1 MKTVHGMGKGAVMDK
16 TMRSSIVS
24 RVVLSI
30 LAVLSVALM
39 LVGVSRLYGLY
50 KTLADNDGSMVRAS
64 LRDRRQHA
72 VLFLS
77 SYSQSHFSVPLQWDG
92 ISKVFEG
99 TEVLLDTEYMD
110 MKNNADDEAQ
120 ALFERLLRHKLES
133 HTYEVLIVGDDAA
146 LNFAEEHRD
155 DLFEGTPVVFLG
167 INDIDHAR
175 KVHEEGW
182 ATGIPE
188 QSNMADVFRAAA
200 DIFDACDTFVC
211 IVDDTETGK
220 ADVVSLEQMMPLFPG
235 HEFQIVNLSHLN
247 EEEFLRKMEE
257 LEDNTIV
264 FELDAFRDR
273 DGKVYTIDDV
283 CRLLAGNCP
292 RPVFRV
298 STGGVGNG
306 ALCSGFLDFT
316 KFGIDAGQMAIDIL
330 NGKAPSDINLASESA
345 TEYVFDYQQLKRFDI
360 KNSQLPD
367 NSIVLGGD
375 SNLMESYGAI
385 LQPLSYVFLGFVC
398 LILFLVLEFLKSRR
412 SERDLYYRH
421 YHDSLTDLP
430 NRNAARQLHGRR
442 AVGSVAL
449 IDIDGFRFINEVYG
463 YGRGDVVIKTLAD
476 RLRGL
481 PELRCVRYGAD
492 EFLVLFDGDIS
503 QECGLFD
510 EVIRLT
516 HEPVEA
522 DDQSIEISCS
532 AGIVVRDGNQTLEEL
547 MTDADLALYE
557 AKESRGRSRYAY
569 YSSQMREKIDGKR
582 QIISSLDC
590 AIAEESFRVV
600 YQPQIDLASGRLHGF
615 EALCR
620 FKDDLYY
627 PNEFIPVAEGVG
639 LIIQIDRIVTKKV
652 VEQMRVWRDAGFEV
666 PSVSINYSPIQL
678 KDTEYCAWLKGL
690 LDEAQ
695 MPANL
700 IKLEVTESGSFDDKR
715 ARRFF
720 SEVHEVGMQLA
731 LDDYGTGYSTLSAV
745 SDYPMDYIKLD
756 KSVNDSHLQPGSE
769 HYLESLVSFIHGL
782 GKRVVAEGVE
792 DAVQIELARKLEID
806 YIQGYYYSPPLD
818 AAVAETWLI
827 KRT

>member
-1 MKTVHGMGKGAVMDK
+1 MDK
-16 TMRSSIVS
+16 TMRSNIVS
-24 RVVLSI
+24 RVALTI
-30 LAVLSVALM
+30 LAVTSISLI

-50 KTLADNDGSMVRAS
+50 KNLADNDESMARAS
-64 LRDRRQHA
+64 LRDEQQHT

-92 ISKVFEG
+92 VSKAFEG
-99 TEVLLDTEYMD
+99 TEVQLDTEYMD
-110 MKNNADDEAQ
+110 MKNNADDESQ
-120 ALFERLLRHKLES
+120 ALFEQLLRHKLES
-133 HTYEVLIVGDDAA
+133 HAYDVLIVGDDAA
-146 LNFAEEHRD
+146 LNFAESHRN
-155 DLFEGTPVVFLG
+155 DLFVGMPVVFLG

-175 KVHEEGW
+175 KVHNEGW

-188 QSNMADVFRAAA
+188 QSNMADVFRTAAG
-200 DIFDACDTFVC
+200 IFNKCDTFVC

-220 ADVVSLEQMMPLFPG
+220 ADVVSLEQVMPLFPD
-235 HEFQIVNLSHLN
+235 HMFEIVNLSHLS
-247 EEEFLRKMEE
+247 EEEFLKKMEG
-257 LEDNTIV
+257 LGSNTIV

-283 CRLLAGNCP
+283 CRLLASNCP

-306 ALCSGFLDFT
+306 ALGSGFLDFT
-316 KFGIDAGQMAIDIL
+316 KFGLNAGRMAIDIL
-330 NGKAPSDINLASESA
+330 NGKATSDIDLVSESA
-345 TEYVFDYQQLKRFDI
+345 MEYVFDYQQLKRFNI
-360 KNSQLPD
+360 KNSQLPA
-367 NSIVLGGD
+367 NSIVIGGE
-375 SNLMESYGAI
+375 SELMQSYGAI
-385 LQPLSYVFLGFVC
+385 LQPLSHVLMGFAC
-398 LILFLVLEFLKSRR
+398 LTLFLVLEFLKSRR

-430 NRNAARQLHGRR
+430 NRNAAKQLHGKRE
-442 AVGSVAL
+442 VGSVAL

-476 RLRGL
+476 RFRSL
-481 PELRCVRYGAD
+481 PELRCARYGAD
-492 EFLVLFDGDIS
+492 EFLLLFDGDIS
-503 QECGLFD
+503 RERKLFD
-510 EVIRLT
+510 EVVRLT

-557 AKESRGRSRYAY
+557 ARESSGRSRYAY
-569 YSSQMREKIDGKR
+569 YSAQMRKKIDGRR
-582 QIISSLDC
+582 QVISSLER
-590 AIAEESFRVV
+590 AIVEESFRVV
-600 YQPQIDLASGRLHGF
+600 YQPQIDLANGKLYGF

-627 PNEFIPVAEGVG
+627 PNEFIPVAESVG

-652 VEQMRVWRDAGFEV
+652 VEQMRAWRDAGFEV
-666 PSVSINYSPIQL
+666 PSVSINYSPVQL

-695 MPANL
+695 IPAGL
-700 IKLEVTESGSFDDKR
+700 IKLEVTESGSFDDKK
-715 ARRFF
+715 AERFF
-720 SEVHEVGMQLA
+720 TEVHETGMQLA
-731 LDDYGTGYSTLSAV
+731 LDDYGTGYSTLNAV
-745 SDYPMDYIKLD
+745 SAYPMDYIKLD

-769 HYLESLVSFIHGL
+769 YYLETLVSFIHSL

-792 DAVQIELARKLEID
+792 DAVQIELAKKLEID
-806 YIQGYYYSPPLD
+806 YIQGYYYSPPID
-818 AAVAETWLI
+818 ATAAEEWLASGAFH
-827 KRT
+827 K

>member
-1 MKTVHGMGKGAVMDK
+1 MDK
-16 TMRSSIVS
+16 TMRSNIVS
-24 RVVLSI
+24 RVALSV
-30 LAVLSVALM
+30 LAVLSVVLM

-50 KTLADNDGSMVRAS
+50 KNLAENDGTMARAS
-64 LRDRRQHA
+64 LRDKKQHS

-92 ISKVFEG
+92 ISKAFEG

-110 MKNNADDEAQ
+110 MKNNADDESQ
-120 ALFERLLRHKLES
+120 AMFEQLLSHKLES
-133 HTYEVLIVGDDAA
+133 HIYDVLIVGDDAA
-146 LNFAEEHRD
+146 LNFAEGHRN
-155 DLFEGTPVVFLG
+155 DLFKGLPVVFLG
-167 INDIDHAR
+167 INDFDHAH
-175 KVHEEGW
+175 KVHDEGW

-188 QSNMADVFRAAA
+188 QSNMADVFREAAS
-200 DIFDACDTFVC
+200 IFNACDTFVC

-220 ADVVSLEQMMPLFPG
+220 ADVVSLEQVMPQFPD
-235 HEFQIVNLSHLN
+235 HKFEIVNLSHLS
-247 EEEFLRKMEE
+247 EEEFLKQMGE
-257 LEDNTIV
+257 LKDNTIV
-264 FELDAFRDR
+264 FELDAFKDR

-283 CRLLAGNCP
+283 CRLLASNCS

-316 KFGIDAGQMAIDIL
+316 KFGFDAGLMAIDIL
-330 NGKAPSDINLASESA
+330 NGKKPSQIDLATGSA
-345 TEYVFDYQQLKRFDI
+345 TEYVFDYQQLKRFGI
-360 KNSQLPD
+360 KTSQLPD
-367 NSIVLGGD
+367 NSIVLGD
-375 SNLMESYGAI
+375 SNLMENYGAI
-385 LQPLSYVFLGFVC
+385 LQPLFYVLAGFAC
-398 LILFLVLEFLKSRR
+398 LTIFLVLEFLKSRR

-430 NRNAARQLHGRR
+430 NRNAAKQLHGRR

-476 RLRGL
+476 RLRSL
-481 PELRCVRYGAD
+481 PEIRCVRYGAD

-503 QECGLFD
+503 QERGLFD
-510 EVIRLT
+510 EVVKLT

-522 DDQSIEISCS
+522 DDQTIEISCS
-532 AGIVVRDGNQTLEEL
+532 AGLVVRDGNQTLEEL

-557 AKESRGRSRYAY
+557 ARESSGRSRYAY
-569 YSSQMREKIDGKR
+569 YSSQMRKKIDDRR
-582 QIISSLDC
+582 QVISSLDR

-600 YQPQIDLASGRLHGF
+600 YQPQIDLATGRLFGF

-627 PNEFIPVAEGVG
+627 PNEFIPVAESVG
-639 LIIQIDRIVTKKV
+639 LIIQVDRVVTKKA
-652 VEQMRVWRDAGFEV
+652 VEQMRAWRDAGFEV
-666 PSVSINYSPIQL
+666 PSISINYSPIQL
-678 KDTEYCAWLKGL
+678 KDTEYCSWLKGL

-695 MPANL
+695 IPANL
-700 IKLEVTESGSFDDKR
+700 IKLEVTESGSFDGKW
-715 ARRFF
+715 AQEFF
-720 SEVHEVGMQLA
+720 QEVHETGMQLA
-731 LDDYGTGYSTLSAV
+731 LDDYGTGYSTLNAV

-756 KSVNDSHLQPGSE
+756 KSVNDSHLQPGNE

-792 DAVQIELARKLEID
+792 DVVQIELAKKLEID
-806 YIQGYYYSPPLD
+806 YIQGYYYSPPLEAD
-818 AAVAETWLI
+818 KAEEWLI
-827 KRT
+827 RPCAD

>member
-1 MKTVHGMGKGAVMDK
+1 MDK
-16 TMRSSIVS
+16 TMRANIVS
-24 RVVLSI
+24 RVALSV
-30 LAVLSVALM
+30 LAVLSVTLI

-50 KTLADNDGSMVRAS
+50 KNLADNDGSMARAS
-64 LRDRRQHA
+64 LQDKKQHN

-92 ISKVFEG
+92 ISEAFKG

-110 MKNNADDEAQ
+110 MKNNADDETQ
-120 ALFERLLRHKLES
+120 ALFEQLLRHKLQS
-133 HTYEVLIVGDDAA
+133 HDYEVLIVGDDAA

-155 DLFEGTPVVFLG
+155 DLFEGLPVVFLG
-167 INDIDHAR
+167 INDIDHAH
-175 KVHEEGW
+175 KVHDEGW

-188 QSNMADVFRAAA
+188 QANMAEVFETAAS
-200 DIFDACDTFVC
+200 IFDGCDTFVC

-220 ADVVSLEQMMPLFPG
+220 ADVASLEQVMPQFPN
-235 HEFQIVNLSHLN
+235 HEFEIVNLTHMS
-247 EEEFLRKMEE
+247 EEQFLRRMEGLAE
-257 LEDNTIV
+257 NTIV

-273 DGKVYTIDDV
+273 DGKVYTIDDM
-283 CRLLAGNCP
+283 CRLLAGHCP

-306 ALCSGFLDFT
+306 ALGSGFLDFT
-316 KFGIDAGQMAIDIL
+316 KFGIDAGQMAIEIL
-330 NGKAPSDINLASESA
+330 NGKDPSNIELASGS
-345 TEYVFDYQQLKRFDI
+345 TMEYVFDYQQLKRFNI
-360 KNSQLPD
+360 KNSQLPN
-367 NSIVLGGD
+367 NSIVLGND
-375 SNLMESYGAI
+375 SDLMESYGAI
-385 LQPLSYVFLGFVC
+385 LQPLSYVLVGFAC
-398 LILFLVLEFLKSRR
+398 LTIFLVLVFIKARR

-430 NRNAARQLHGRR
+430 NRNAAKQLHGSR

-463 YGRGDVVIKTLAD
+463 YGKGDVVIKTLAD
-476 RLRGL
+476 RLRKL
-481 PELRCVRYGAD
+481 PELRCARYGAD

-503 QECGLFD
+503 QERRLFD
-510 EVIRLT
+510 EVVKLM
-516 HEPVEA
+516 HEPVET
-522 DDQSIEISCS
+522 DDHTIEISCS
-532 AGIVVRDGNQTLEEL
+532 AGIVVRDGDQTLEEL

-557 AKESRGRSRYAY
+557 ARESSGRSRYAY
-569 YSSQMREKIDGKR
+569 YSPQMRKKIDGRR
-582 QIISSLDC
+582 QVISSLDR

-600 YQPQIDLASGRLHGF
+600 YQPQIDLASGRLYGF

-627 PNEFIPVAEGVG
+627 PNEFIPVAESVG
-639 LIIQIDRIVTKKV
+639 LITQVDRIVTKKAI
-652 VEQMRVWRDAGFEV
+652 EQMRAWRDAGFEV

-678 KDTEYCAWLKGL
+678 KDIEYCAWLKEL

-695 MPANL
+695 IPARL
-700 IKLEVTESGSFDDKR
+700 IKLEITESGSFDGKR
-715 ARRFF
+715 AQRFF
-720 SEVHEVGMQLA
+720 SEVHATGMQLA
-731 LDDYGTGYSTLSAV
+731 LDDYGTGYSTLNAV
-745 SDYPMDYIKLD
+745 SAYPMDCIKLD

-769 HYLESLVSFIHGL
+769 DYLESLVSFIHGL

-818 AAVAETWLI
+818 AEKAEAWLS
-827 KRT
+827 RRA

>member
-1 MKTVHGMGKGAVMDK
+1 MDNK
-16 TMRSSIVS
+16 MRTNIVP
-24 RVVLSI
+24 RI
-30 LAVLSVALM
+30 ALAVLAVFSVLFM

-50 KTLADNDGSMVRAS
+50 KNLAANDESMARAS
-64 LRDRRQHA
+64 LRDKKQHA

-92 ISKVFEG
+92 ISKAFEG

-110 MKNNADDEAQ
+110 MKNNADDESQ
-120 ALFERLLRHKLES
+120 ALFEQLLRHKLES
-133 HTYEVLIVGDDAA
+133 HAYEVLIVGDDAA

-155 DLFEGTPVVFLG
+155 DLFEGVPVVFLG
-167 INDIDHAR
+167 INDVDHAR
-175 KVHEEGW
+175 RVHDEGW

-200 DIFDACDTFVC
+200 DLFSSCNTFVC

-220 ADVVSLEQMMPLFPG
+220 ADVASLEQVIPQLPDHKF
-235 HEFQIVNLSHLN
+235 EIVNLSHLS
-247 EEEFLRKMEE
+247 EEEFLNKMKGLEE
-257 LEDNTIV
+257 NTIV
-264 FELDAFRDR
+264 FELDAFRDQ

-283 CRLLAGNCP
+283 CRLLADNCP

-316 KFGIDAGQMAIDIL
+316 KFGVDAGQMAIGIL
-330 NGKAPSDINLASESA
+330 NGMAPSDINLVSESA
-345 TEYVFDYQQLKRFDI
+345 TEYVFDYQQLKRFKI
-360 KNSQLPD
+360 TNAQLPD

-375 SNLMESYGAI
+375 SDLMESYGAI
-385 LQPLSYVFLGFVC
+385 LQPLSYVLVGFAC
-398 LILFLVLEFLKSRR
+398 LTLFLVLEFLKSRR

-430 NRNAARQLHGRR
+430 NRNAAKQLHGRR

-463 YGRGDVVIKTLAD
+463 YGSGDVVIKTLAD
-476 RLRGL
+476 RLRNL

-492 EFLVLFDGDIS
+492 EFLVLFDGDIT
-503 QECGLFD
+503 QEQALFN
-510 EVIRLT
+510 EVVRLT

-522 DDQSIEISCS
+522 DDQSIEVSCS
-532 AGIVVRDGNQTLEEL
+532 AGLVVRDGDQTLEEL

-557 AKESRGRSRYAY
+557 ARESSGRSRYAY
-569 YSSQMREKIDGKR
+569 YSPKMRKKIDDRR
-582 QIISSLDC
+582 QVISSLDR

-600 YQPQIDLASGRLHGF
+600 YQPQIDLASGRLYGF

-627 PNEFIPVAEGVG
+627 PNEFIPVAESVG

-652 VEQMRVWRDAGFEV
+652 VEQMRAWRDAGFEV
-666 PSVSINYSPIQL
+666 PSVSINYSPVQL

-695 MPANL
+695 IPVGL
-700 IKLEVTESGSFDDKR
+700 IKLEVTESGSFDDKT
-715 ARRFF
+715 AERFF
-720 SEVHEVGMQLA
+720 TEVHETGMQLA
-731 LDDYGTGYSTLSAV
+731 LDDYGTGYSTLNAV
-745 SDYPMDYIKLD
+745 SAYPMDYIKLD

-769 HYLESLVSFIHGL
+769 YYLETLVSFIHSL

-792 DAVQIELARKLEID
+792 DAVQIELAKKLEID
-806 YIQGYYYSPPLD
+806 YIQGYYYSPPID
-818 AAVAETWLI
+818 ATAAEEWLASGAFH
-827 KRT
+827 K

>member
-1 MKTVHGMGKGAVMDK
+1 MDK
-16 TMRSSIVS
+16 TMRSNIVS
-24 RVVLSI
+24 RVVLSV
-30 LAVLSVALM
+30 LAVLSVTFI
-39 LVGVSRLYGLY
+39 LVGVSNLYSLY
-50 KTLADNDGSMVRAS
+50 RNLAENDGSVVRAS
-64 LRDRRQHA
+64 LRDKKQYA

-77 SYSQSHFSVPLQWDG
+77 SYSQSHFSVPLQWEG
-92 ISKVFEG
+92 ISEVFRG

-110 MKNNADDEAQ
+110 MKNNADDESQ
-120 ALFERLLRHKLES
+120 ALFEQLLRHKLES

-155 DLFEGTPVVFLG
+155 DLFKGVPVVFLG
-167 INDIDHAR
+167 VNDIDHAR
-175 KVHEEGW
+175 RVHIEGW

-211 IVDDTETGK
+211 VVDDTETGK
-220 ADVVSLEQMMPLFPG
+220 ADVASLEQVMPQFPD
-235 HEFQIVNLSHLN
+235 HKFEIVNLSHLS
-247 EEEFLRKMEE
+247 EEEFLKRMGE
-257 LEDNTIV
+257 LKDNTIV

-283 CRLLAGNCP
+283 CRLLADNCP

-316 KFGIDAGQMAIDIL
+316 KFGTDAGQMAIDIL
-330 NGKAPSDINLASESA
+330 NGKAPADIDLASDSA
-345 TEYVFDYQQLKRFDI
+345 TEYVFDYQQLKRFNI

-367 NSIVLGGD
+367 NSIVVGGD
-375 SNLMESYGAI
+375 SMLVQNYGAI
-385 LQPLSYVFLGFVC
+385 LKPLSYVIAGFAC
-398 LILFLVLEFLKSRR
+398 LTLFLVLVFLKARR

-430 NRNAARQLHGRR
+430 NRNAAKQLHGRR

-463 YGRGDVVIKTLAD
+463 YDRGDVVIKTLAD
-476 RLRGL
+476 RLRSL
-481 PELRCVRYGAD
+481 PDIRCARYGSD
-492 EFLVLFDGDIS
+492 EFLVMFDGDITR
-503 QECGLFD
+503 EGGLFD
-510 EVIRLT
+510 ELVRLT

-522 DDQSIEISCS
+522 DDYSIEITCS
-532 AGIVVRDGNQTLEEL
+532 AGIVARDGNQTLEEL

-557 AKESRGRSRYAY
+557 ARESRGRSRCAY
-569 YSSQMREKIDGKR
+569 YSPQMREKIDGRR
-582 QIISSLDC
+582 QIISSLDR
-590 AIAEESFRVV
+590 AIVEESFRVV
-600 YQPQIDLASGRLHGF
+600 YQPQIDLTSGKLHGF

-627 PNEFIPVAEGVG
+627 PNEFIPVAEKVG
-639 LIIQIDRIVTKKV
+639 LIIQVDRIVTKKA
-652 VEQMRVWRDAGFEV
+652 VEQMRAWRDAGFEV
-666 PSVSINYSPIQL
+666 PSISINYSPTQL

-695 MPANL
+695 IPANL
-700 IKLEVTESGSFDDKR
+700 IKLEVTESGSFDGKK
-715 ARRFF
+715 AQLFF
-720 SEVHEVGMQLA
+720 SEVHEMGMQLA
-731 LDDYGTGYSTLSAV
+731 LDDYGTGYSTLSAM

-756 KSVNDSHLQPGSE
+756 KSVNDSYLQPGSE

-792 DAVQIELARKLEID
+792 DAVQIELAKKLEID

-818 AAVAETWLI
+818 ADDAELWLI
-827 KRT
+827 RA

>member
-1 MKTVHGMGKGAVMDK
+1 MDK
-16 TMRSSIVS
+16 TMRSNIVS
-24 RVVLSI
+24 RVALSV
-30 LAVLSVALM
+30 LAVLSVVLM

-50 KTLADNDGSMVRAS
+50 KNLAENDGTMARAS
-64 LRDRRQHA
+64 LRDKKQHS

-92 ISKVFEG
+92 ISKAFEG

-110 MKNNADDEAQ
+110 MKNNADDESQ
-120 ALFERLLRHKLES
+120 AMFEQLLSHKLES
-133 HTYEVLIVGDDAA
+133 HIYDVLIVGDDAA
-146 LNFAEEHRD
+146 LNFAEGHRN
-155 DLFEGTPVVFLG
+155 DLFKGLPVVFLG
-167 INDIDHAR
+167 INDFDHAH
-175 KVHEEGW
+175 KVHDEGW

-188 QSNMADVFRAAA
+188 QSNMADVFREAAS
-200 DIFDACDTFVC
+200 IFNACDTFVC

-220 ADVVSLEQMMPLFPG
+220 ADVVSLEQMMPQFPD
-235 HEFQIVNLSHLN
+235 HKFEIVNLSHLS
-247 EEEFLRKMEE
+247 EEEFLKQMGE
-257 LEDNTIV
+257 LKDNTIV
-264 FELDAFRDR
+264 FELDAFKDR

-283 CRLLAGNCP
+283 CRLLASNCS

-316 KFGIDAGQMAIDIL
+316 KFGFDAGLMAIDIL
-330 NGKAPSDINLASESA
+330 NGKKPSQIDLATGSA
-345 TEYVFDYQQLKRFDI
+345 TEYVFDYQQLKRFGI
-360 KNSQLPD
+360 KTSQLPD
-367 NSIVLGGD
+367 NSIVLGD
-375 SNLMESYGAI
+375 SNLMENYRAI
-385 LQPLSYVFLGFVC
+385 LQPLFYVLAGFAC
-398 LILFLVLEFLKSRR
+398 LTIFLVLEFLKSRR

-430 NRNAARQLHGRR
+430 NRNAAKQLHGRR

-463 YGRGDVVIKTLAD
+463 YGKGDVVIKTLAD
-476 RLRGL
+476 RLRSL
-481 PELRCVRYGAD
+481 PEIRCVRYGAD
-492 EFLVLFDGDIS
+492 EFLVLFDGDIT

-510 EVIRLT
+510 EVVKLT

-522 DDQSIEISCS
+522 DDQTIEISCS
-532 AGIVVRDGNQTLEEL
+532 AGLVVRDGNQTLEEL

-557 AKESRGRSRYAY
+557 ARESSGRSRYAY
-569 YSSQMREKIDGKR
+569 YSPQMRKKIDDRR
-582 QIISSLDC
+582 QVISSLDR

-600 YQPQIDLASGRLHGF
+600 YQPQIDLASGRLFGF

-627 PNEFIPVAEGVG
+627 PNEFIPVAESVG
-639 LIIQIDRIVTKKV
+639 LIIQVDRVVTKKA
-652 VEQMRVWRDAGFEV
+652 VEQMRAWRDAGFEV
-666 PSVSINYSPIQL
+666 PSISINYSPIQL
-678 KDTEYCAWLKGL
+678 KDTEYCSWLKGL

-695 MPANL
+695 IPANL
-700 IKLEVTESGSFDDKR
+700 IKLEVTESGSFDGKW
-715 ARRFF
+715 AQEFF
-720 SEVHEVGMQLA
+720 QEVHETGMQLA
-731 LDDYGTGYSTLSAV
+731 LDDYGTGYSTLNAV

-756 KSVNDSHLQPGSE
+756 KSVNDSHLQPGNE

-792 DAVQIELARKLEID
+792 DVVQIELAKKLEID

-818 AAVAETWLI
+818 AAAAEKWLI
-827 KRT
+827 RRA